1 LNVKIGT
8 LATMS
13 FGCRMKVA
21 GALFGGYGIFKSW
34 RSRGF
39 RRRRELNRACRAPRK
54 SVDRFGG
61 GSAELEFEKLLEL
74 DKRGF
79 HFRLSANKEFCQ
91 HDEVPSNWN
100 YGNCIS
106 NELESDSE
114 REERIHFFYGSGI
127 SRTAI
132 NHISVSMQIRRDQN
146 QTHQY
151 KFGFC

>member
-1 LNVKIGT
+1 MTQLT
-8 LATMS
+8 CDLSPDEPQLCAPHS
-13 FGCRMKVA
+13 
-21 GALFGGYGIFKSW
+21 GI
-34 RSRGF
+34 
-39 RRRRELNRACRAPRK
+39 
-54 SVDRFGG
+54 
-61 GSAELEFEKLLEL
+61 
-74 DKRGF
+74 F